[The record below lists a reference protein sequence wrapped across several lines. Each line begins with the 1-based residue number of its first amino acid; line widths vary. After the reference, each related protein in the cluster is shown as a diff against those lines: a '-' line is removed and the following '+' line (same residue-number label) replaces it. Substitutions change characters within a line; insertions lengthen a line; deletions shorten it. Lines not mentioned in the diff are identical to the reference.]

1 MKRRPPRSTRT
12 DTLFP
17 YTTLFRSEREPDEA
31 RAIVATRGQALL
43 NRYWGGYVALT
54 IGDDATLSVVRDPS
68 GMMPCYVRRTPDG
81 AILARDMP
89 ALAERAQ
96 VAVANGALA
105 RTFAGIAPIGHRTG
119 IRGVEA
125 MLPGARLPVPPN
137 GTRI

>member
-81 AILARDMP
+81 AILASDMH
-89 ALAERAQ
+89 ALAERGQ
-96 VAVANGALA
+96 VDVDHGALD
-105 RTFAGIAPIGHRTG
+105 RKRPH
-119 IRGVEA
+119 
-125 MLPGARLPVPPN
+125 LNSSP
-137 GTRI
+137 